1 MSTKS
6 DAAAVAVESIEVSF
20 NNSTNTVHDF
30 VSNVTGLVIKTT
42 ADVRIGFDQ
51 PANADDFLLTAGN
64 GLLILDRCHCTK
76 LYFLGESGSGTAYVI
91 GMRR

>member
-6 DAAAVAVESIEVSF
+6 DAAAVAVESIEIAF

-30 VSNVTGLVIKTT
+30 VANVTGLAIKTT

-51 PANADDFLLTAGN
+51 PANSDDFLLASTD
-64 GLLILDRCHCTK
+64 GLLVLDRCHCTK
-76 LYFLGESGSGTAYVI
+76 LYVLGNSGSGTVYVI
-91 GMRR
+91 GLRR